1 MLQWPAHQIPSRALG
16 SHRPLDPTAAVVGW
30 TRRAFLRSS
39 TKVSPVQSLLNVSHK
54 YQVRSPGT
62 CCLHSKVTE
71 PASVVVSV
79 DLPAGMCR
87 WEPVSA
93 TVRNKTVASDC
104 CGDRLP
110 SPNGSNWLGTS
121 RPSRVDIPSNGELVC
136 FGLCLKQ
143 TSSSFEGMPQLWT
156 TSPSTLA
163 HVSECHVPQPW
174 HVGAM
179 AVPMPDELL
188 GN

>member
-39 TKVSPVQSLLNVSHK
+39 TKVSQVQSRLNRDGSSVSTT
-54 YQVRSPGT
+54 VRSKN
-62 CCLHSKVTE
+62 S
-71 PASVVVSV
+71 
-79 DLPAGMCR
+79 
-87 WEPVSA
+87 
-93 TVRNKTVASDC
+93 ASDGR
-104 CGDRLP
+104 GDRLP

-136 FGLCLKQ
+136 FGVSLKQ
-143 TSSSFEGMPQLWT
+143 TSSSFERMPQLWT